1 MALPVTAAAI
11 AGSSLLSASSAIAQ
25 GKAGLAASRF
35 NSQVAERN
43 ARLQEQEAD
52 LIKRSSEYQI
62 AQFRK
67 NFSNFIA
74 TQGVALRYNGFDA
87 SSGTGLLLLTESA
100 KEADEEIRNRR
111 YNAAVESQRALSA
124 AEDIRL
130 QSEIDRQMARAN
142 MSAARRQAFGSLL
155 SGGAQMYSMRSPS
168 GFTQPRISAYSLGES
183 AAPTFK
189 GSTGIPFGPAEGYT
203 GG

>member
-1 MALPVTAAAI
+1 MADPVSATLI
-11 AGSSLLSASSAIAQ
+11 AGSTLLSASSAIAQ

-43 ARLQEQEAD
+43 ARVQEQEAQ
-52 LIKRSSEYQI
+52 LIEKSSEYQI

-100 KEADEEIRNRR
+100 KEADEEIKNRR
-111 YNAAVESQRALSA
+111 YNASVESQRALSA

-130 QSEIDRQMARAN
+130 QSRVNREMAKAG
-142 MSAARRQAFGSLL
+142 MQAARMQAFGSLL
-155 SGGAQMYSMRSPS
+155 SGAGQIYGMRNPS
-168 GFTQPRISAYSLGES
+168 NVTQPSVSAYSSGES
-183 AAPTFK
+183 AAPTFT